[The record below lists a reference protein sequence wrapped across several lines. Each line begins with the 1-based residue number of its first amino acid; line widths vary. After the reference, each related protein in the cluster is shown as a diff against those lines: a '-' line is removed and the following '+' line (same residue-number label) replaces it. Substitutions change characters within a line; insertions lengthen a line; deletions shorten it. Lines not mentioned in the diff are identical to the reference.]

1 VASYAEL
8 TAALAQNRQGR
19 VLVSG
24 DMLVESMP
32 LLLAHMMVCS
42 KVFDEANDVWTVAGY
57 APGFQALELGAS
69 PPLYVAVITAHDDA
83 PVTLTFGKLD

>member
-1 VASYAEL
+1 MASYAEL
-8 TAALAQNRQGR
+8 TVALAQNRQGR
-19 VLVSG
+19 VQIAS
-24 DMLVESMP
+24 DMVVEWIP
-32 LLLAHMMVCS
+32 LLLEHMLICS
-42 KVFDEANDVWTVAGY
+42 KEHDETFEFWTYSGY